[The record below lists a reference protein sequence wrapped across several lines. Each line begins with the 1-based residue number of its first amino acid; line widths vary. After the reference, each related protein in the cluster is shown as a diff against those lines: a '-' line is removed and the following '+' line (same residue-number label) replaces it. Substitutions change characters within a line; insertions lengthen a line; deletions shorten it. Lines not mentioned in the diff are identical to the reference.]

1 MTSPLNLS
9 RFSLITLVCDENDV
23 RVNMNNNMDVLFSFN
38 KINKEKGDTLKK
50 LTVETFKTEH
60 FKILDLFV
68 SKNSKIDF
76 LNYYQKSLKFLAKS
90 EKENKFIP
98 FERYEEHEE
107 YKTKLTMKNGTN
119 RNYFDKTLDFRIEG
133 KLTPQIAGGFVFED
147 YFQRTKE
154 SLLNFESK
162 KHRIY
167 PNPTTVVE
175 RKLIY

>member
-68 SKNSKIDF
+68 SKNF
-76 LNYYQKSLKFLAKS
+76 LIS
-90 EKENKFIP
+90 
-98 FERYEEHEE
+98 
-107 YKTKLTMKNGTN
+107 
-119 RNYFDKTLDFRIEG
+119 
-133 KLTPQIAGGFVFED
+133 
-147 YFQRTKE
+147 
-154 SLLNFESK
+154 
-162 KHRIY
+162 
-167 PNPTTVVE
+167 
-175 RKLIY
+175 